1 MSKTRV
7 STTCRVA
14 LLATIYFLL
23 SLLAPIQMATLKI
36 GFQSI
41 TVVIA
46 GVLLGP
52 WAAFCV
58 GALGEF
64 LIQLLRYSFTATT
77 LLWLIPVGLRGV
89 VIGLAGRKIQL
100 ERHPMQ
106 FYAVCLVASV
116 VTTLTNTPIIWLDSV
131 LYGYYSYAI
140 VFGAV
145 VTRLVTGLVVAVVIA
160 TVALPL
166 SRAVRPLVK
175 P

>member
-1 MSKTRV
+1 MSKTKV
-7 STTCRVA
+7 HTTCRVA
-14 LLATIYFLL
+14 LLAAIYFLL
-23 SLLAPIQMATLKI
+23 SLLSPIQMATLKI

-46 GVLLGP
+46 GMMLGP
-52 WAAFCV
+52 WSAFAV

-89 VIGLAGRKIQL
+89 VIGLSGRKIPL
-100 ERHPMQ
+100 ERHPIKL
-106 FYAVCLVASV
+106 YAVCLCASV

-145 VTRLVTGLVVAVVIA
+145 VTRLVTGLVVAVVIT

-166 SRAVRPLVK
+166 SRALRPWVK